1 MDGDF
6 VVQLSPMSDILAE
19 GMDYTNYDS
28 WCQSPR
34 GGDFVKEKVISVVVP
49 EGSVLFIPYG
59 FLWTATHLSVV
70 KAFVEGDDDADSDT
84 ENHALKSALYDETL
98 CNAIVFPMFSKTW
111 VSAIA
116 EDVCTC
122 IKSMNAATFA
132 IKRAKPMWA
141 ERATIFKKLFE
152 T

>member
-1 MDGDF
+1 M
-6 VVQLSPMSDILAE
+6 
-19 GMDYTNYDS
+19 
-28 WCQSPR
+28 
-34 GGDFVKEKVISVVVP
+34 
-49 EGSVLFIPYG
+49 FIPYR
-59 FLWTATHLSVV
+59 FLWIATHLSVV

-84 ENHALKSALYDETL
+84 ENHALKSALYDATL

-132 IKRAKPMWA
+132 IKRAKTMWA
-141 ERATIFKKLFE
+141 ERATVFKKLFE
-152 T
+152 P